1 MLDATKA
8 RLSADDEGNW
18 PVRQNAWRDG
28 IGFRT
33 FFEKIRQRR
42 RALMAVTL
50 VGAVA
55 GWAASLGYVALRVP
69 AFSASSELL
78 ISNTTLQLSGAE
90 AVVTQ
95 ILVENSLIQ
104 SAIEVL
110 RSGSVLDRVIDKIGL
125 EEIKRISPRPYA
137 LPWSGF
143 HLQGF
148 HSQGESSEA
157 SSRQLAIALLRANET
172 VKRVGT
178 SQIVAVRA
186 RALTAVDAARLTN
199 EIAAAFVQELYDAN
213 AVVTTSAAL
222 RERIKVLG
230 PTARIISEAIPPKSE
245 DSPAAVVAMVL
256 GTLLG
261 GILGAGSGL
270 ALAACD
276 RRLRV
281 AEQVAAVSS
290 VECFGYVPRI
300 NSRSSLPSEPDYN
313 FGLDST
319 SRRSVL
325 RRVRSAVLERSTRLP
340 HIVGMT
346 SCRAEEG
353 KTTLAINLARF
364 IARDGSRVLLI
375 DASCPDAESCS
386 AHTRTPG
393 LRELLQGT
401 AVPGDVILNNI
412 CPNLDFLPSGKGV
425 DDLDGVWGNLVD
437 AIHSGRESCYEWII
451 LDLPALSKAI
461 DVRSAGQ
468 VVDDLLIVVEWGRTS
483 EAQLG
488 QALHALGPLRHRV
501 LGTVISKIPS
511 SSLEPETTS
520 PTRLE
525 SRLASMIAPRSR
537 QTTSSHDQEKIS

>member
-8 RLSADDEGNW
+8 RLPANDEGNW
-18 PVRQNAWRDG
+18 PVRPNAWRDG

-42 RALMAVTL
+42 RALIAVTL

-125 EEIKRISPRPYA
+125 DEIKRMLPRPYA
-137 LPWSGF
+137 LPWS
-143 HLQGF
+143 GF

-245 DSPAAVVAMVL
+245 DSPAAAVAMVL

-270 ALAACD
+270 ALVACD

-300 NSRSSLPSEPDYN
+300 NSRSSRPSELDYN
-313 FGLDST
+313 FGLHST

-340 HIVGMT
+340 HILGTT

-353 KTTLAINLARF
+353 KTTLAVNLARF

-375 DASCPDAESCS
+375 DASCPDAESS
-386 AHTRTPG
+386 PAHAKTPG

-401 AVPGDVILNNI
+401 AVPGDVILNDI
-412 CPNLDFLPSGKGV
+412 CPNLDLLPNGKGV
-425 DDLDGVWGNLVD
+425 DDLDQVWGNLVD
-437 AIHSGRESCYEWII
+437 AIHGGRESCYEWII
-451 LDLPALSKAI
+451 LDLPALSRAI

-488 QALHALGPLRHRV
+488 QALQALGPLRHRV

>member
-8 RLSADDEGNW
+8 RLPADDEGNW

-42 RALMAVTL
+42 RALIAVTL

-55 GWAASLGYVALRVP
+55 GWVASLGYVAFRVP

-110 RSGSVLDRVIDKIGL
+110 RSGSVLDRVVDKIGL

-137 LPWSGF
+137 LPWSG
-143 HLQGF
+143 L
-148 HSQGESSEA
+148 HSKGEPSKA

-245 DSPAAVVAMVL
+245 DSPSAVVAMVL

-261 GILGAGSGL
+261 GILAAGSCL

-300 NSRSSLPSEPDYN
+300 NSQSSLPSEPDYN
-313 FGLDST
+313 FGLDSA
-319 SRRSVL
+319 SGRSVL

-340 HIVGMT
+340 HIVGTT

-353 KTTLAINLARF
+353 KTTLAVNLARF

-375 DASCPDAESCS
+375 DASCPDAENCPG
-386 AHTRTPG
+386 HTKTPG
-393 LRELLQGT
+393 LRELLLGT
-401 AVPGDVILNNI
+401 AIPGDVILSNI

-425 DDLDGVWGNLVD
+425 DDLDRVWGNLVD
-437 AIHSGRESCYEWII
+437 AIHGGRESCYEWII
-451 LDLPALSKAI
+451 LDLPELSRAI
-461 DVRSAGQ
+461 DVRSMGQ

-483 EAQLG
+483 EGQLG

-501 LGTVISKIPS
+501 LGTVINKIPS